1 MPMQQPLFH
10 RTQAARNSMLLLPPL
25 QQQQPGPLPQ
35 LQMQQHAL
43 APGRRNQEAQPHLQL
58 LQQQA

>member
-1 MPMQQPLFH
+1 
-10 RTQAARNSMLLLPPL
+10 MLLLPPL

-35 LQMQQHAL
+35 LQMQQQAL
-43 APGRRNQEAQPHLQL
+43 APGRRNQEAQPRLQL